1 MLKLYNTF
9 GRKKQIFKPIKEGEV
24 GIYGCGL
31 TVYNYGHIGNYR
43 TLVGYDV
50 LTRYLK
56 YKGYKVKKVVN
67 ITDVDDKT
75 IRDSIKEGKSLKE
88 FTDKYIKA
96 FFEDEKSLN
105 IIKADKYPRA
115 TEHIKEIVKIIEKL
129 LKKGIAY
136 KSDDGIYFNV
146 KKFKSYGKLSGVK
159 LDKLK
164 SSDRVDSDEYDKEN
178 VSDFALWKFYD
189 NEDGNVFWETSLGK
203 GRPGW
208 HIECSAMSTKYL
220 GQPFDVHLGGVDLIF
235 PHHENEIAQSE
246 GCCDKKFANYWV
258 HGEWMIVDGKKMS
271 KSLGN
276 YYTVRDLE
284 DMGYSL
290 LTLRYFYLIGHY
302 RSQVN
307 FTVEN
312 LKNAGNSLDRLKRIV
327 GELKDGTT
335 GKSSK
340 DDSGPVN
347 EKYLKLFEKA
357 MDDDLDTVTAL
368 QVLWSLVR
376 DDKASGKIKTIKKM
390 DEVFGLDLLK
400 KEKLEI
406 PADVMK
412 LVKDREKARKDK
424 DWKKADKLRSE
435 IEKKGW
441 KVDDT
446 SEGSKVQKN

>member
-105 IIKADKYPRA
+105 IIKADKYPKA
-115 TEHIKEIVKIIEKL
+115 TGHIKEIVKIIEKL

-284 DMGYSL
+284 DMGYSP

-327 GELKDGTT
+327 GELKDD
-335 GKSSK
+335 GKENS
-340 DDSGPVN
+340 
-347 EKYLKLFEKA
+347 KYLKLFEKA
-357 MDDDLDTVTAL
+357 MDDDLDTVGAL
-368 QVLWSLVR
+368 QVLWSLLR

-390 DEVFGLDLLK
+390 DKIFGLDLLK

-406 PADVMK
+406 PTDVMK
-412 LVKDREKARKDK
+412 LVKDREKARGDK

-446 SEGSKVQKN
+446 GEGSKVQKN